1 MKHTGKYET
10 TLMKFVPASPKDW
23 TEQHIILLTT
33 AAEVD
38 RLTDAIVSDSER
50 MAKHFT
56 EYGDAVKNGRDF
68 LSPPYGAGF
77 LALRSGSS
85 AISDIAIN
93 SVRLHENVG
102 SLLACLTLV
111 LGKDGRKDFL
121 VALRDA
127 T

>member
-1 MKHTGKYET
+1 MIMKHGKYET

-50 MAKHFT
+50 MAKRFT
-56 EYGDAVKNGRDF
+56 EYAASVKARELVV
-68 LSPPYGAGF
+68 LSASTPPC
-77 LALRSGSS
+77 GSS
-85 AISDIAIN
+85 AINDIAIN
-93 SVRLHENVG
+93 SGRLHAHVE
-102 SLLACLTLV
+102 SLLSCLTLV
-111 LGKDGRKDFL
+111 LGKDGRKTFL

-127 T
+127 G